1 MLDGDARSAFNSA
14 ERNQKLRSKMKK
26 SANTRRDFLAT
37 STVATGAAMVGSRMF
52 AAQEKSG
59 KPGMRIGWVGTG
71 HRGSMDIKNC
81 LTAVPE
87 AEVIA
92 VADLFQDQVDKHVGA
107 LKKQFGE
114 RIKANESTTFLGF
127 DGFRKILEMEE
138 VDAVFFTTPPGFR
151 PQHFQ
156 EAVAAGKHIY
166 VEKPGAVDALGVR
179 SLLESTR
186 LAREKNLSVVAGM
199 QQRFSPQY
207 LEIIKRIQDGAIGD
221 IVHVAAYWLG
231 VMKNWHWEPRK
242 ADWSDLEH
250 QVRTWPHWIWLS
262 GDCCVEQLCHNI
274 DINNWVLGDISP
286 VSCRGVGGRIVRN
299 GPEYGNIYDHFSF
312 DYVYPNNVVGLGMN
326 CQIEGASRRVENMI
340 TGTRGIAT
348 VTRGGAEI
356 KGDNAFKWKGDNN
369 GDLPMY
375 RAMYKGMV
383 EGNPVN
389 MGEVLANAT
398 MTGIIGRNAAYTGR
412 ALSWKWIMNGSK
424 EDLTPQHA
432 LSFDAPFPAD
442 APPVPGVTLPV

>member
-1 MLDGDARSAFNSA
+1 MEKPSS
-14 ERNQKLRSKMKK
+14 S
-26 SANTRRDFLAT
+26 RRTFLTT
-37 STVATGAAMVGSRMF
+37 STAATGAAMAGSRLF
-52 AAQEKSG
+52 AAEPKSG
-59 KPGMRIGWVGTG
+59 KPGFRIGWVGTG
-71 HRGSMDIKNC
+71 NRGSMDIKNC

-87 AEVIA
+87 AEVVA
-92 VADLFQDQVDKHVGA
+92 VADLFQDQIDTNVGK
-107 LKKQFGE
+107 LRQEFGD

-127 DGFRKILEMEE
+127 DAYRKILEMDE

-151 PQHFQ
+151 PGHFK

-179 SLLESTR
+179 SLLESTK

-207 LEIIKRIQDGAIGD
+207 IEIIKRIQDGAIGD

-231 VMKNWHWEPRK
+231 IMKNWHWSPRK
-242 ADWSDLEH
+242 PEWSDLEY
-250 QVRTWPHWIWLS
+250 QIRTWPHWIWLS

-286 VSCRGVGGRIVRN
+286 ESCRGVGGRIVRN
-299 GPEYGNIYDHFSF
+299 GPDYGNIYDHFAF
-312 DYVYPNNVVGLGMN
+312 DYVYPKNVVGLGMN
-326 CQIEGASRRVENMI
+326 CQIEGTNQRVENMI
-340 TGTRGIAT
+340 TGTRGVAT
-348 VTRGGAEI
+348 VSRGGAEI
-356 KGDNAFKWKGDNN
+356 KGANEFKWKEDTN
-369 GDLPMY
+369 GDIPMY
-375 RAMYKGMV
+375 QAMYRGIV

-389 MGEVLANAT
+389 MGEILANAT
-398 MTGIIGRNAAYTGR
+398 MTGIMGRNAAYTSR

-424 EDLTPQHA
+424 EDLTPPHK

-442 APPVPGVTLPV
+442 PPPVPGVTPLV